1 MKKINLYV
9 FFVAFVLTGCNRCDY
24 CYYDDGNIF
33 TQTCGEDTLT
43 TVRFYN
49 NGYIQDICHSL
60 KEDKRVLGE
69 FQEFYPDGFP
79 KNKCMM
85 SEGVNITPKQ
95 TGKHNGYNIKIDFG
109 SYETMSNGQRVRPF
123 RTFVDGVST
132 DEYIVAIADTGG
144 YDFLPQRMPKVM
156 KRYKIVYGDGLRD
169 TNEVEID
176 ESLYTYYIE
185 DLNRAKMV
193 NSNGDTCILV
203 YFYYKSVFNHPY
215 PNDER
220 MVVMHDSLNWEVTK
234 FNKHYE

>member
-1 MKKINLYV
+1 MKKNNFIYIFIV
-9 FFVAFVLTGCNRCDY
+9 FVLIGCNKYDY
-24 CYYDDGNIF
+24 CFYDDGNIF
-33 TQTCGEDTLT
+33 TQTYGEDTLT
-43 TVRFYN
+43 IRGFYN
-49 NGYIQDICHSL
+49 NGNIQDICHTL
-60 KEDKRVLGE
+60 KGDSRILGI

-144 YDFLPQRMPKVM
+144 YDFLPQRMPKIM
-156 KRYKIVYGDGLRD
+156 KKYKIVYGDGLRD

-176 ESLYTYYIE
+176 ETMYTYYIE
-185 DLNRAKMV
+185 DLNRAKMI

-203 YFYYKSVFNHPY
+203 YFYYKSVFNHPH

-234 FNKHYE
+234 YKKHYE